1 MEKQKRGDEDK
12 FTFGSLFDKSV
23 NEYKRNFKP
32 ILKLVLIFL
41 GIILVLAFLFNSITL
56 ITDERIFN
64 IMSNPLLIGQYN
76 QGTIKLPIYYD
87 IVSISL
93 NIVYFFLA
101 LFVGVG
107 LIAVSLKKDKF
118 SYKEILENGKTNYWR
133 YFGFTIVVT
142 IFIMLLFLLL
152 IISGVI
158 FAVYWVFAAYV
169 FLEKKQKII
178 DSLKE
183 SKRIVKK
190 RWWKTFGYM
199 ILFGLVTLAFVL
211 ILSIIK
217 LPIGIPVL
225 LKTISSSNISLGL
238 LLGSLTL
245 NLIYDFVIAL
255 VVTPMFILFLK
266 NFYFE
271 MKNSVKESPKKDL
284 ESARKKKKR

>member
-152 IISGVI
+152 IIPGVI

-271 MKNSVKESPKKDL
+271 MKNSVKESPKNDL

>member
-1 MEKQKRGDEDK
+1 MEKQKRGSEDK

-118 SYKEILENGKTNYWR
+118 SYKEILENGKSNYWR

-152 IISGVI
+152 IIPGVI

-245 NLIYDFVIAL
+245 N
-255 VVTPMFILFLK
+255 
-266 NFYFE
+266 
-271 MKNSVKESPKKDL
+271 
-284 ESARKKKKR
+284 

>member
-1 MEKQKRGDEDK
+1 MEKQKRGSEDK

-217 LPIGIPVL
+217 LPI
-225 LKTISSSNISLGL
+225 
-238 LLGSLTL
+238 
-245 NLIYDFVIAL
+245 
-255 VVTPMFILFLK
+255 
-266 NFYFE
+266 
-271 MKNSVKESPKKDL
+271 
-284 ESARKKKKR
+284 